1 MSETKRIKKYTVKA
15 AGLILGFAVAAL
27 CLIPS
32 AAFAQDGQSEQ
43 TEPAIEAEQADSE
56 YKAEPVKVKT
66 EIEGVLT
73 VRNCRADS
81 TLTDTIKITNG
92 AGRKVYLKK
101 WNKAQGRWYTRSTYQ
116 LKNTEKPQSIKL
128 MYPENW
134 STTTYGTWKVYI
146 PAGTDAAG
154 EKTYSAEEVKVR
166 TIAYN
171 RYDLPLKAK
180 SACIMD
186 EYGYII
192 YRKNSTVKRP
202 MASTTK
208 MMTATLVIEKGLM
221 NRTVTVSKWAAG
233 TAWGIL
239 NLKGGERFKMSSLMH
254 ALLISSSNEA
264 ANAIAQS
271 VAGTKVKFVSM
282 MNTRAKELGLK
293 NTHYANA
300 HGLEQDGHYSTAR
313 DVTRLLMHVSSYK
326 EFRTI
331 AGKQNYR
338 MYNLS
343 RSKSWNLETTNP
355 LLGKVDGLLYG
366 KTGYED
372 HAGYC
377 LSVVYKPAGRKYYIT
392 TLGNSTYEG
401 RNEDQKA
408 LYRYSKK
415 IKK

>member
-56 YKAEPVKVKT
+56 YKAEPVKVET

-81 TLTDTIKITNG
+81 ALTDTIKITNG

-180 SACIMD
+180 AACIMD
-186 EYGYII
+186 EDGYII
-192 YRKNSTVKRP
+192 YSKNSTVRRP

-239 NLKGGERFKMSSLMH
+239 DLKGGERFKMSSLMH

-377 LSVVYKPAGRKYYIT
+377 LSVVYRPANKKYYIT
-392 TLGNSTYEG
+392 TMGNGTYEG